1 MNISCNRKQRR
12 AFKREKEDCS
22 RPSPTTDKPL
32 FVLRVSSLFS
42 FSGALLHAHMFND
55 HPRSRDHRPLNAHP
69 HAFEQL
75 QKRLRE
81 CKQANVDLAR
91 EISKV
96 GVRIFLLVLN
106 RISHVRTIYDVYF
119 ESLPFSL
126 SHSHRYEA
134 NRKTLEISR
143 TARLCPNP

>member
-1 MNISCNRKQRR
+1 MSCNRKQRR

-69 HAFEQL
+69 RAFEQL

-96 GVRIFLLVLN
+96 GVRIFLLLFAAASLMCALCVMFTLN
-106 RISHVRTIYDVYF
+106 RF
-119 ESLPFSL
+119 PSLFL

>member
-1 MNISCNRKQRR
+1 
-12 AFKREKEDCS
+12 
-22 RPSPTTDKPL
+22 
-32 FVLRVSSLFS
+32 
-42 FSGALLHAHMFND
+42 MFND

-69 HAFEQL
+69 RAFEQL
-75 QKRLRE
+75 QTRLRE

>member
-1 MNISCNRKQRR
+1 MLAS
-12 AFKREKEDCS
+12 
-22 RPSPTTDKPL
+22 SPTTDERASCPSCFFTFFL
-32 FVLRVSSLFS
+32 LWCTITRAHVQRPSSISRSSSLKT
-42 FSGALLHAHMFND
+42 
-55 HPRSRDHRPLNAHP
+55 HPR
-69 HAFEQL
+69 AFEQL

-91 EISKV
+91 EILK
-96 GVRIFLLVLN
+96 GWCLRIFLLLFAAASSMCALCVMFTLN
-106 RISHVRTIYDVYF
+106 RF
-119 ESLPFSL
+119 PSLL